1 MKKKLFISIIMNT
14 FKYIA
19 NYSIIQSLTLIHLI
33 ITAVALKIRKI
44 ITFQI
49 EAK

>member
-1 MKKKLFISIIMNT
+1 MNT

-19 NYSIIQSLTLIHLI
+19 NYSIITQFLTLIHLI

-44 ITFQI
+44 ITLQI